1 MNWFKSICLI
11 FLIGFSFNACSQS
24 KKIIS
29 PKTYTVYKTQ
39 DLITIDGKADEAAWE
54 STEWSS
60 NFIDIAGVKIP
71 EYQTIVKMLWDEN
84 HFYILAKIEDP
95 HVWADIKQH
104 DAIIY
109 HNNNFEVF
117 IDPDGDTHNY
127 YELEI
132 NALNTVWDLFIT
144 KPYREFNSPVLNDW
158 HITGLKSA
166 VYVDGTLNND
176 SDVDKG
182 WTLEIAIPWSVYK
195 TSYYQDI
202 VPRDKFWRVNF
213 SRVNWNY
220 DITNGKYSRK
230 KDENE
235 KYLPEYNWVWSSQGV
250 INMHEPEKWGY
261 VYFSSKEA
269 KTDAFT
275 IPDDEKIKWAM
286 YELFRKQKAHHNK
299 YKTWITSLI
308 ELQEAEVIIND
319 EIITLVLENHK
330 TGFNLTAIS
339 PFTKKELILT
349 EDGKMTVN

>member
-1 MNWFKSICLI
+1 M
-11 FLIGFSFNACSQS
+11 
-24 KKIIS
+24 
-29 PKTYTVYKTQ
+29 
-39 DLITIDGKADEAAWE
+39 
-54 STEWSS
+54 
-60 NFIDIAGVKIP
+60 
-71 EYQTIVKMLWDEN
+71 
-84 HFYILAKIEDP
+84 
-95 HVWADIKQH
+95 
-104 DAIIY
+104 
-109 HNNNFEVF
+109 
-117 IDPDGDTHNY
+117 
-127 YELEI
+127 
-132 NALNTVWDLFIT
+132 
-144 KPYREFNSPVLNDW
+144 
-158 HITGLKSA
+158 
-166 VYVDGTLNND
+166 
-176 SDVDKG
+176 
-182 WTLEIAIPWSVYK
+182 EIAIPWSVYK